1 MALDDREDPE
11 DPEPPVAF
19 TAPTRSGA
27 PAEPVAT
34 EPEPEPEPEPAPE
47 PTPSPEPEIKLESVS
62 VPDQRSGPVTGS
74 APHTEDAHPEP
85 LAEPEDPEERPA
97 LPVIE
102 VQGLRKDFAHRT
114 GMLRRR
120 TPVRAIEDIS
130 FAILPGEAVGYVG
143 PRGVGKTTLVE
154 LLTGVLNPTAGT
166 ILTCGVRPA
175 PGSAAVGL
183 ANRIGVVF
191 GDRSQLWPD
200 LSLSESL
207 QILASIHG
215 LPHRRWVARR
225 TELVERLGLLP
236 FLDRPIGQLSA
247 DQRIRGEIAAA
258 LQHEPELVVLDE
270 PTAGLDAAGKEQVR
284 NFLRQEHRVHGRTLL
299 ITSSQISDV
308 SSFCERLLIADRGR
322 LAYDGD
328 LSGLIDRAQAQR
340 VLVVDLNQTDLL
352 LDDVPGTRLL
362 SVEAGGLRQR
372 LSFSAGTSSTAR
384 VLADVASRARIRD
397 LTLVEPPIEDVVRR
411 LAAY

>member
-11 DPEPPVAF
+11 DPEPPTSPKPSPQTDPRAD
-19 TAPTRSGA
+19 SGA
-27 PAEPVAT
+27 A
-34 EPEPEPEPEPAPE
+34 PEPAPE
-47 PTPSPEPEIKLESVS
+47 PKLESIS
-62 VPDQRSGPVTGS
+62 VPDQRSSKNP
-74 APHTEDAHPEP
+74 APGEA
-85 LAEPEDPEERPA
+85 ADPEAQPQPVR
-97 LPVIE
+97 PVIE
-102 VQGLRKDFAHRT
+102 VDGLRMDFTHRT
-114 GMLRRR
+114 GWRRR
-120 TPVRAIEDIS
+120 RVPVRAIDDIS
-130 FAILPGEAVGYVG
+130 FTIAPGEAVGYLG
-143 PRGVGKTTLVE
+143 PRGVGKTTVIE

-166 ILTCGVRPA
+166 ILTCGVRPG

-207 QILASIHG
+207 QILASIHQ

-225 TELVERLGLLP
+225 TELVERLGLLA
-236 FLDRPIGQLSA
+236 FLDRPIGQLSP
-247 DQRIRGEIAAA
+247 DQRILGEIAAA

-270 PTAGLDAAGKEQVR
+270 PAAGLDVAGKERVR
-284 NFLRQEHRVHGRTLL
+284 DFLRQEHRVHGRTLL
-299 ITSSQISDV
+299 ITSSQLSDV
-308 SSFCERLLIADRGR
+308 SSFCNRLLVADRGR

-328 LSGLIDRAQAQR
+328 LNGLIDRAQAQR
-340 VLVVDLNQTDLL
+340 VLVVDLNQPDLL

-372 LSFSAGTSSTAR
+372 LSFSSGTVSTGR
-384 VLADVASRARIRD
+384 VLAEVASRARIRD
-397 LTLVEPPIEDVVRR
+397 LTLIEPPIEDVVRR